1 MILGSNRGEQMSDEL
16 FTAVHGVRL
25 YIQFLH
31 GSALAYLLY
40 RGCWRCCVGDGRV
53 LWAPL
58 LLWVAGG
65 CCVQLAAR
73 GAGPDVTEEAEA

>member
-1 MILGSNRGEQMSDEL
+1 
-16 FTAVHGVRL
+16 
-25 YIQFLH
+25 
-31 GSALAYLLY
+31 
-40 RGCWRCCVGDGRV
+40 VGDGRV

-58 LLWVAGG
+58 LLWMAGG

>member
-1 MILGSNRGEQMSDEL
+1 MS
-16 FTAVHGVRL
+16 
-25 YIQFLH
+25 I
-31 GSALAYLLY
+31 SALAFLLYQY

-53 LWAPL
+53 LWALL

-65 CCVQLAAR
+65 CRVQLAAR